1 MSSNRNILYCL
12 LIITT
17 SFLVFSRVINN
28 SLLLNWDDYDYIVNN
43 GMIHGLFWNNILSA
57 FSEPYFHN
65 YAPLHLISYMLDYS
79 LFGGIKEAP
88 MFAENVL
95 LHALNGI
102 LLFIIVFKISNNR
115 VISIFSSLLFIV
127 HPVQVESVAW
137 LSQRKNLLSMFFLL
151 LSMISYIR
159 YADKEKGYLVY
170 YILSII
176 LALCALLTKSV
187 TVIIPIIFLLYDI
200 CTYRKITIKLILDKI
215 PYLLMVIVIGLLTV
229 KAQNVAV
236 DEGRAIYKFGGHLQT
251 IYTMI
256 PVYIKYIIMIIYPH
270 ELSILYMPQVKTN
283 IDIYVV
289 LSFATLL
296 VIFIACAYIFIRDRK
311 LFFWIGIY
319 FVSLLPVSQI
329 VALPTLMNDRYLYFP
344 MIGASVFIS
353 SSGFEIYNKCK
364 DIYRKYLMA
373 FFCLILIIFAVSSW
387 QRTFVWRNDIALWE
401 DTTKKVPNSSLA
413 WLSLGMS
420 YYDNKKYSDA
430 IRAYEK
436 CLSIDTYYKLA
447 LNNIGG
453 LYNQT
458 GEFNKAR
465 MYLLS
470 LIQLY
475 PEYFEG
481 YMNLGNNYF
490 NTKEY
495 EKAADC
501 YKKAL
506 QINSN
511 SDDAKVFLENTYQ
524 IMQKVEHTPKAKTPH
539 GY

>member
-1 MSSNRNILYCL
+1 MFSNRNILYCL
-12 LIITT
+12 LIIAA
-17 SFLVFSRVINN
+17 SFLVFNRVISNH
-28 SLLLNWDDYDYIVNN
+28 LLLNWDDYDYIVNN
-43 GMIHGLFWNNILSA
+43 GMIHGLSWNNISSA
-57 FSEPYFHN
+57 FSKPYFHN

-79 LFGGIKEAP
+79 IFGGIKETP

-95 LHALNGI
+95 LHALNGV
-102 LLFIIVFKISNNR
+102 LLFVLVLKISNNR
-115 VISIFSSLLFIV
+115 VISLFSSLLFIV

-137 LSQRKNLLSMFFLL
+137 LSQRKNLLSMLCLL
-151 LSMISYIR
+151 LSTISYIH
-159 YADKEKGYLVY
+159 YADKKRWYLVY
-170 YILSII
+170 YFLSII

-187 TVIIPIIFLLYDI
+187 TVIIPIIFFLYDFCI
-200 CTYRKITIKLILDKI
+200 CKKITLKSIYDKI
-215 PYLLMVIVIGLLTV
+215 PYVLMVIIIGLLTV

-236 DEGRAIYKFGGHLQT
+236 DEGQAIYKFGGSLQT
-251 IYTMI
+251 VYTMI
-256 PVYIKYIIMIIYPH
+256 PVYVKYMLMIVYPY
-270 ELSILYMPQVKTN
+270 ELSILYMPQVKLSVDTH
-283 IDIYVV
+283 VL
-289 LSFATLL
+289 LSFVILL
-296 VIFIACAYIFIRDRK
+296 VILISCTYLFFRDRK
-311 LFFWIGIY
+311 LFFWISIY

-344 MIGASVFIS
+344 MIGGSVFIS
-353 SSGFEIYNKCK
+353 SSGAWIYSKCK
-364 DIYRKYLMA
+364 DNYRKYVMA
-373 FFCLILIIFAVSSW
+373 FFGIILIVFAVSSW
-387 QRTFVWRNDIALWE
+387 QRTSVWRNDVTLWE

-420 YYDNKKYSDA
+420 YYDTKRYSDA
-430 IRAYEK
+430 IIAYEK
-436 CLSIDTYYKLA
+436 CLSIDSYYKLA

-458 GEFNKAR
+458 GEFIKAR
-465 MYLLS
+465 KYLTR

-511 SDDAKVFLENTYQ
+511 SDDAKAFLENTYLM
-524 IMQKVEHTPKAKTPH
+524 MQKEKRSNEHK
-539 GY
+539 